1 MKKENGITTSSV
13 IIYVI
18 AITIVIAV
26 FSVITTN
33 FYNKIHAINEKNM
46 YSKKYTEFVSCFA
59 QDIEQEDN
67 KAIDAGTINSEQGEA
82 IQYIKFKNGNIYKFS
97 LNNNAIYRNN
107 TKICENI
114 DNCTFKIEK
123 YNDIKN
129 KITVEFKSGNFD
141 KTGENALVFY
151 I

>member
-18 AITIVIAV
+18 AITIVVAV

-33 FYNKIHAINEKNM
+33 FYNKIHTINEKNM
-46 YSKKYTEFVSCFA
+46 YSKKYTEFVSYFA
-59 QDIEQEDN
+59 QDIEQQDN
-67 KAIDAGTINSEQGEA
+67 KAIYAGTINSEQGEA

>member
-1 MKKENGITTSSV
+1 
-13 IIYVI
+13 
-18 AITIVIAV
+18 
-26 FSVITTN
+26 
-33 FYNKIHAINEKNM
+33 M
-46 YSKKYTEFVSCFA
+46 YSKKYTEFVSYFA

-67 KAIDAGTINSEQGEA
+67 KAIYAGTINSEQGEA